1 MLFKSVFWGLD
12 GCCKPGPIVFVRYF
26 CWRTALWAV
35 LLCYF
40 FDVRVYCKGL
50 RDLAAFA
57 SWT

>member
-1 MLFKSVFWGLD
+1 MD